1 MKTMRLCSC
10 ALIVLAAWSASA
22 APANAA
28 DPQEAALIAILRSD
42 APGGEKAIACKKLA
56 IHGSSE
62 AVADL
67 AKLLSDPQLSSWA
80 RTALENIPGQ
90 ASDEALRKAAESLDG
105 RLLVGMIN
113 SIGVRRDAGAVTLLT
128 KRLQDKDAADIEVT
142 SAAAVALGRIGTPE
156 AAKVLRASLTINPAK
171 VRSAVAEGC
180 VLCAERALK
189 DGKTADASAI
199 YDEVRKADVPKQRVI
214 EATRGAI
221 LARGPEGLPLLV
233 EQLRS
238 ADKQFFQLALGTAR
252 EFPGTEIDKS
262 LAAELG
268 QAAPGNAALIIQ
280 AMADRKSV
288 VLPAIVKASTEGP
301 KEVRLSAISALARVG
316 DVSCLPG
323 LLTAAVD
330 ADAELAQTAK
340 ITLAELPGEK
350 VDAEIV
356 ALLNKADGKSY
367 PLLIELVGQRR
378 IDAQP
383 VLLKALEH
391 SDKAVRSA
399 AFIALGETVPLSG
412 LSVLISHVVSPKKAE
427 DAEAAQKALNAAS
440 VRMPD
445 REVCAAELTTAF
457 DSSSAAAKAILIET
471 LANVGGTKALATIG
485 KAAKSDSPEMQDAG
499 SRLLG
504 KWSTLD
510 AAPVLLDLAKTAP
523 DDKYKVRALRGY
535 IGMARKFPMPDK
547 QRAEMCQTA
556 FNASLQEAEQTLVLD
571 VLKVQPSLDTL
582 QVALKI
588 MQDPEWKETAAPVAV
603 AIAQKLK
610 SKGVKVDEILS
621 KAGLKL

>member
-10 ALIVLAAWSASA
+10 ALVVLAAWSASA
-22 APANAA
+22 AHARAA
-28 DPQEAALIAILRSD
+28 DPQEAALLAILRSD

-62 AVADL
+62 AVPDL

-80 RTALENIPGQ
+80 RTALESIPGQ
-90 ASDEALRKAAESLDG
+90 ASDEALRKAAESLEG
-105 RLLVGMIN
+105 RLLIGMIN

-156 AAKVLRASLTINPAK
+156 AAKVLRASLTINPPK

-189 DGKTADASAI
+189 DGKGPDAAAI

-238 ADKQFFQLALGTAR
+238 ADKRFFQLALGTAR

-268 QAAPGNAALIIQ
+268 QATPGNAALIIQ

-323 LLTAAVD
+323 LLAAAVD
-330 ADAELAQTAK
+330 ADADLAQTAK
-340 ITLAELPGEK
+340 TTLAELPGEK

-383 VLLKALEH
+383 VLLKALES

-412 LSVLISHVVSPKKAE
+412 LSVLIAHVVSPKKAE

-485 KAAKSDSPEMQDAG
+485 KAAKSDNAEMQDAG

-556 FNASLQEAEQTLVLD
+556 FDASLQEAEQTLVLD

-610 SKGVKVDEILS
+610 AKGVKVDEILS